1 MVNIRAIRN
10 RIKSIESTRQI
21 TRTMRM
27 VAAAKL
33 TKTQR
38 SYAALQAYAAAA
50 RAMLERLGGA
60 GTASEPLLRPHGTDG
75 KLVYVLVVG
84 NRGLCGTYNAALLK
98 AAEELA
104 AAERELPGAADKEIS
119 LVVCGRWG
127 REQIAA
133 LGFPVLR
140 SFAVSDVPAAEEA
153 AALAEYLQELYLSGA
168 ADRIVLLY
176 QSFRSVLSQTPTAR
190 TLLPL
195 ELPEDEAPAFGVLYE
210 PDADSLLHAL
220 LEKTLLGSVQAALLE
235 ARAAEHASRMTA
247 MAAASDNTDELIA
260 ELSLKLNHARQA
272 AITTEIAEISG
283 GAAALKDHP

>member
-1 MVNIRAIRN
+1 MANIRAIRT

-38 SYAALQAYAAAA
+38 SFGALQDYASAS
-50 RAMLERLGGA
+50 RELLERLGASGA
-60 GTASEPLLRPHGTDG
+60 AEEPLLQQRGAE
-75 KLVYVLVVG
+75 KSVVFVLIVG
-84 NRGLCGTYNAALLK
+84 NRGLCGTYNTALLK
-98 AAEELA
+98 ALEELT
-104 AAERELPGAADKEIS
+104 AAEREMPGGEEKELS

-133 LGFPVLR
+133 LGLPVKR
-140 SFAVSDVPAAEEA
+140 RFALSDVPETEEA
-153 AALAEYLQELYLSGA
+153 RELADYLQKLYLEGE
-168 ADRIVLLY
+168 ADRVVLLY
-176 QSFRSVLSQTPTAR
+176 QSFRSVLQQSPTAR

-195 ELPEDEAPAFGVLYE
+195 ELPEGGAAAEVIYE
-210 PDADSLLHAL
+210 PDAQTLLHLL
-220 LEKTLLGSVQAALLE
+220 LEQTLLGGVRATLLE
-235 ARAAEHASRMTA
+235 ARAAEHAARMTA

-260 ELSLKLNHARQA
+260 TLSLKLNHARQA

-283 GAAALKDHP
+283 GAAALKRDN

>member
-1 MVNIRAIRN
+1 MANIRAIRN

-38 SYAALQAYAAAA
+38 SFGALQEFSSAA
-50 RAMLERLGGA
+50 RSMLERLGGA
-60 GTASEPLLRPHGTDG
+60 AAAGEALLQAHETDT
-75 KLVYVLVVG
+75 KLVYVLIVG
-84 NRGLCGTYNAALLK
+84 NRGLCGVYNSNLLK
-98 AAEELA
+98 ALQELSE
-104 AAERELPGAADKEIS
+104 AERELPGEKEIS

-133 LGFPVLR
+133 LGLPVLR
-140 SFAVSDVPAAEEA
+140 SFAVGDVPDAAEAEA
-153 AALAEYLQELYLSGA
+153 LSRYLQELYLSGA
-168 ADRIVLLY
+168 ADRIVLLH
-176 QSFRSVLSQTPTAR
+176 QSFRSVLQQTPTAQ

-195 ELPEDEAPAFGVLYE
+195 KLPEAGAGADVIYE

-220 LEKTLLGSVQAALLE
+220 LEQTLLGGVQAALLE
-235 ARAAEHASRMTA
+235 ARAAEHAARMTA

-283 GAAALKDHP
+283 GAAALKRQDSM

>member
-1 MVNIRAIRN
+1 MANIRAIRT

-38 SYAALQAYAAAA
+38 SFAALRSYASAS
-50 RAMLERLGGA
+50 RGMLERLGGA
-60 GTASEPLLRPHGTDG
+60 GKTDEPLLSRRETDDR
-75 KLVYVLVVG
+75 LVYVLVVG
-84 NRGLCGTYNAALLK
+84 NRGLCGTYNNALLK
-98 AAEELA
+98 ALEELA
-104 AAERELPGAADKEIS
+104 AAERELPEGGEKQIS

-133 LGFPVLR
+133 LGLPVLR
-140 SFAVSDVPAAEEA
+140 RFDVSDVPEA
-153 AALAEYLQELYLSGA
+153 TEAKELADYLQQLYLGGE
-168 ADRIVLLY
+168 ADRIVLVY
-176 QSFRSVLSQTPTAR
+176 QNFRSVLQQVPTAR

-195 ELPEDEAPAFGVLYE
+195 ELPEGGDADVIYE
-210 PDADSLLHAL
+210 PDASSLLHAL
-220 LEKTLLGSVQAALLE
+220 LEQTLLGSVQAALLE
-235 ARAAEHASRMTA
+235 ARAAEHAARMTA

-283 GAAALKDHP
+283 GAAALRKDR

>member
-1 MVNIRAIRN
+1 
-10 RIKSIESTRQI
+10 
-21 TRTMRM
+21 M

-38 SYAALQAYAAAA
+38 SFGALQEFSSAA
-50 RAMLERLGGA
+50 RGMLESLGGA
-60 GTASEPLLRPHGTDG
+60 GTAVEPLLQSHETEA

-84 NRGLCGTYNAALLK
+84 NRGLCGVYNSNLIKALQ
-98 AAEELA
+98 ELS
-104 AAERELPGAADKEIS
+104 AAERELSGEKEIS

-133 LGFPVLR
+133 LGLPVLR
-140 SFAVSDVPAAEEA
+140 TFAVGDVPDAAE
-153 AALAEYLQELYLSGA
+153 AEELSRYLQELYLSGA
-168 ADRIVLLY
+168 ADRIVLLH
-176 QSFRSVLSQTPTAR
+176 QSFRSVLQQTPTAR

-195 ELPEDEAPAFGVLYE
+195 ELPEGGDGADVIYE

-220 LEKTLLGSVQAALLE
+220 LEQTLLGGVQSALLE
-235 ARAAEHASRMTA
+235 ARAAEHAARMTA

-283 GAAALKDHP
+283 GAAALKRQDSR

>member
-1 MVNIRAIRN
+1 MANIRAIRT

-38 SYAALQAYAAAA
+38 SFGALQDYAAAS
-50 RAMLERLGGA
+50 RELLERLGASGA
-60 GTASEPLLRPHGTDG
+60 AEEPLLQRRETE
-75 KLVYVLVVG
+75 KNVVFVLIVG
-84 NRGLCGTYNAALLK
+84 NRGLCGTYNTALLK
-98 AAEELA
+98 ALEELT
-104 AAERELPGAADKEIS
+104 AAEREMPGGEEKELS

-133 LGFPVLR
+133 LGLPVR
-140 SFAVSDVPAAEEA
+140 RRFAVSDVPETSEA
-153 AALAEYLQELYLSGA
+153 QEIADYLQKLYLDGE
-168 ADRIVLLY
+168 ADRVVLLY
-176 QSFRSVLSQTPTAR
+176 QSFRSVLQQSPTAR

-195 ELPEDEAPAFGVLYE
+195 ELPEGGAATEVIYE
-210 PDADSLLHAL
+210 PDAQTLLRLL
-220 LEKTLLGSVQAALLE
+220 LEQTLLGGVQATLLE
-235 ARAAEHASRMTA
+235 ARAAEHAARMTA

-260 ELSLKLNHARQA
+260 TLSLKLNHARQA

-283 GAAALKDHP
+283 GAAALKRET

>member
-1 MVNIRAIRN
+1 MANIRAIRT

-38 SYAALQAYAAAA
+38 SFGALRSYASAS
-50 RAMLERLGGA
+50 RGMLERLGGA
-60 GTASEPLLRPHGTDG
+60 GTAAEPLLSRRETDDR
-75 KLVYVLVVG
+75 LVYVLVVG
-84 NRGLCGTYNAALLK
+84 NRGLCGTYNNALLK
-98 AAEELA
+98 ALEELA
-104 AAERELPGAADKEIS
+104 AAERELPEGGEKQIS

-133 LGFPVLR
+133 LGLPVLR
-140 SFAVSDVPAAEEA
+140 RFDVSDVPEA
-153 AALAEYLQELYLSGA
+153 TEAKELADYLQQLYLGGE
-168 ADRIVLLY
+168 ADRIVLVY
-176 QSFRSVLSQTPTAR
+176 QNFRSVLQQVPTAR

-195 ELPEDEAPAFGVLYE
+195 ELPEGGDADVIYE
-210 PDADSLLHAL
+210 PDASSLLHAL
-220 LEKTLLGSVQAALLE
+220 LEQTLLGSVQAALLE
-235 ARAAEHASRMTA
+235 ARAAEHAARMTA

-283 GAAALKDHP
+283 GAAALRKDR

>member
-1 MVNIRAIRN
+1 MANIRAIRN

-38 SYAALQAYAAAA
+38 SFGALREYVSAS
-50 RAMLERLGGA
+50 RGMLERLGGA
-60 GTASEPLLRPHGTDG
+60 GRAGEPLLRPHETDG
-75 KLVYVLVVG
+75 RLVFVLIVG
-84 NRGLCGTYNAALLK
+84 NRGLCGAYNMALLK
-98 AAEELA
+98 ALSELA
-104 AAERELPGAADKEIS
+104 AAEREMPDGAEKEIS

-133 LGFPVLR
+133 LRFPVLR
-140 SFAVSDVPAAEEA
+140 VFPVSDVPETQEA
-153 AALAEYLQELYLSGA
+153 GELSAYLQELYLSGK
-168 ADRIVLLY
+168 ADRIVLVH
-176 QSFRSVLSQTPTAR
+176 QSFRSVLQQLPVAR

-195 ELPEDEAPAFGVLYE
+195 ELPEGGAAAEVIYE
-210 PDADSLLHAL
+210 PDAASLLHVL
-220 LEKTLLGSVQAALLE
+220 LEQTLLGGVQAALLE
-235 ARAAEHASRMTA
+235 ARAAEHAARMTA

-283 GAAALKDHP
+283 GAAALERKD

>member
-1 MVNIRAIRN
+1 MANIRAIRN

-21 TRTMRM
+21 TKTMRM

-38 SYAALQAYAAAA
+38 SFAALRDYAAAS
-50 RAMLERLGGA
+50 RGMLERLGGA
-60 GTASEPLLRPHGTDG
+60 AVTDEPLLRRHETDA

-84 NRGLCGTYNAALLK
+84 NRGLCGTYNTGLLK

-104 AAERELPGAADKEIS
+104 AAERELPGAEEKQIS

-133 LGFPVLR
+133 LGLPVLR
-140 SFAVSDVPAAEEA
+140 RFAVGDVPEAAE
-153 AALAEYLQELYLSGA
+153 AEELSAYLQELYLKGE
-168 ADRIVLLY
+168 ADRIVLVH
-176 QSFRSVLSQTPTAR
+176 QNFRSVLQQVPTAR
-190 TLLPL
+190 ELLPL
-195 ELPEDEAPAFGVLYE
+195 ELPESSTMGNVIYE
-210 PDADSLLHAL
+210 PDAASLLHAL
-220 LEKTLLGSVQAALLE
+220 LEQTLLGGVQAALLE
-235 ARAAEHASRMTA
+235 GRAAEHAARMTA

-283 GAAALKDHP
+283 GAAALKRED